1 MFSTTSFKVSLSWEF
16 KNSSCSRLGM
26 FDLNSENFPFNDYF
40 GAFCVP
46 LSAITVFKSS
56 SSFFFSSIRSFIIY
70 LSLASMNASL
80 TMPPLDDGGLYY
92 YIFFRKDIH
101 ALTLLLEDECRLK
114 FSWLLLSVRPSPFF
128 SSSCDQD
135 RGEMIVF
142 SFLLDLTNSCLQ
154 KLARS
159 MYFDSRFFILLYRF
173 IMMYST
179 SLPVLFSSMSSLMN
193 WC

>member
-26 FDLNSENFPFNDYF
+26 FDLKSENFPFNDYF

-92 YIFFRKDIH
+92 YIFFSKRYSCAYIIVGGWVSTQVFMVTSIGKAITFF
-101 ALTLLLEDECRLK
+101 LFFLILFLN
-114 FSWLLLSVRPSPFF
+114 SVIKKHTWYLFRAVIN
-128 SSSCDQD
+128 CNELNVAIIID
-135 RGEMIVF
+135 
-142 SFLLDLTNSCLQ
+142 
-154 KLARS
+154 K
-159 MYFDSRFFILLYRF
+159 IL
-173 IMMYST
+173 
-179 SLPVLFSSMSSLMN
+179 
-193 WC
+193 